1 MIFLK
6 WLAGQSRLEM
16 EEVGDM
22 VSPEAF
28 EFGIS
33 AMVGA
38 AISLTTSRYGV
49 SLTNPDTRTDA
60 LLVYGTCIFWW
71 LLGVD
76 LIFH

>member
-1 MIFLK
+1 
-6 WLAGQSRLEM
+6 M

-38 AISLTTSRYGV
+38 AISLTTSRYGL
-49 SLTNPDTRTDA
+49 SLLNPETRSDA
-60 LLVYGTCIFWW
+60 LLVTGTCLFWW
-71 LLGVD
+71 LISVD

>member
-38 AISLTTSRYGV
+38 AISLTTTRYGL
-49 SLTNPDTRTDA
+49 SIMN
-60 LLVYGTCIFWW
+60 
-71 LLGVD
+71 
-76 LIFH
+76 